1 MESFILYFYQFD
13 LIGINDAMIA
23 INASNLKML
32 NKYLYKE
39 KLFFSADEAFDGSY
53 QSNVLVSDEGKN
65 TTQYGFINA

>member
-1 MESFILYFYQFD
+1 
-13 LIGINDAMIA
+13 MIA
-23 INASNLKML
+23 INALNLKML